1 MRRRRWIVGVLA
13 LMALLLAQ
21 GAAADQTYTDPPG
34 DATGGAPDITGIAVA
49 NDGAGKITFDITVA
63 GLPAAD
69 TFVAVPLNTDL
80 NAGTGDE
87 GVDYEFF
94 FSGAVGVGLLF
105 RWSGSDY
112 VPHVVPSF
120 RSSYA
125 NGVVHLE
132 VNRADIGNTSGFV
145 FWVSAVKVSGNQVV
159 GFDDAPDGTAVY
171 QYALAQHPACSDKI
185 DNDSD
190 GKVDFGADPGCS
202 SATDTDETDP
212 PPPPP
217 PLKLSA
223 GKPTALVGP
232 AKAGS
237 AFTVAM
243 TVTRSDGKPF
253 AGAVA
258 CKAKAGTATLRA
270 AGRAVAGT
278 ARCTMR
284 LPKTAKG
291 KRLTGTITASA
302 GTAKIAKPYAFA
314 IR

>member
-1 MRRRRWIVGVLA
+1 M
-13 LMALLLAQ
+13 
-21 GAAADQTYTDPPG
+21 
-34 DATGGAPDITGIAVA
+34 AVA

-63 GLPAAD
+63 GLPAPD
-69 TFVAVPLNTDL
+69 TFVDVPMNTDL
-80 NAGTGDE
+80 NPSTGDE
-87 GVDYEFF
+87 GIDHEFF
-94 FSGAVGVGLLF
+94 FSGSQGIGLLF
-105 RWSGSDY
+105 RWNGSEL
-112 VPHVVPSF
+112 VPVVVPTF

-132 VNRADIGNTSGFV
+132 VNRADIGNTSGFA
-145 FWVSAVKVSGNQVV
+145 FWVSSLKVSGTQVV

-185 DNDSD
+185 DNDGD
-190 GKVDFGADPGCS
+190 GKVDAPADPGCT

-223 GKPTALVGP
+223 GKPAAMAGP
-232 AKAGS
+232 AKAGK

-253 AGAVA
+253 AGRVT
-258 CKAKAGTATLRA
+258 CKAKAGATTLKA
-270 AGRAVAGT
+270 AGRVVAGT

-284 LPKTAKG
+284 LPATAKR
-291 KRLTGTITASA
+291 KRLTGSIIATA
-302 GTAKIAKPYAFA
+302 GTASVAKPFTFA